1 MNNTDQDIKDENFFA
16 EEDFYEDED
25 LFEEI
30 VIVEKFVLPTEIPEG
45 FILGRLKHNK

>member
-30 VIVEKFVLPTEIPEG
+30 VIVEKLDEIFVEVE
-45 FILGRLKHNK
+45 